1 MSKPSPDGSPEAVT
15 EAAKIIEAIVEAA
28 RAGEVSMRVSVENA
42 SGLDEGRRATAEE
55 CLVASIRAVHPGP
68 DDDEAAEL
76 VVRIEVMPIGEAIEL
91 PIRPVRPVILGTD
104 GADAG
109 ALAAESRRAAELLQD
124 RFLEAALQAFGVAA
138 EGSGTM
144 VFERSMNGGEADR

>member
-1 MSKPSPDGSPEAVT
+1 MSRPSPNGSPEA
-15 EAAKIIEAIVEAA
+15 AKVAETVVEAA
-28 RAGEVSMRVSVENA
+28 RAGEVSMRVSVESA
-42 SGLDEGRRATAEE
+42 PDLDEGRRAAAEE
-55 CLVASIRAVHPGP
+55 CLVASIRAVRPSP

-104 GADAG
+104 GADAS

-124 RFLEAALQAFGVAA
+124 RFLEAAMQAFGVVA
-138 EGSGTM
+138 EVSGTM
-144 VFERSMNGGEADR
+144 VFERSMDSEGEDR

>member
-1 MSKPSPDGSPEAVT
+1 MSKPAPDGSPEAAKVAEAVV
-15 EAAKIIEAIVEAA
+15 EAAK
-28 RAGEVSMRVSVENA
+28 AGKVLMRVSVEGA
-42 SGLDEGRRATAEE
+42 PDLDEGRRATAEE
-55 CLVASIRAVHPGP
+55 CLVASIRGVRPGL

-91 PIRPVRPVILGTD
+91 PNRPVRPVILGTD

-124 RFLEAALQAFGVAA
+124 RFLEAALQVYRVPA
-138 EGSGTM
+138 EVSGTT
-144 VFERSMNGGEADR
+144 VFEGGMDGGEEDR